1 MVGAP
6 GRAGAISAAIST
18 ERGFL
23 GVRRELGG
31 EMCISSSGRSRFT
44 RRRDVIILLGLGGNV
59 FSLVGA
65 PQSPSNVCVGSRL
78 AVTQL
83 RFGLVAN
90 L

>member
-1 MVGAP
+1 
-6 GRAGAISAAIST
+6 
-18 ERGFL
+18 
-23 GVRRELGG
+23 
-31 EMCISSSGRSRFT
+31 MC
-44 RRRDVIILLGLGGNV
+44 IILLGLGGNV